1 MPTTQDGKKMDQK
14 KPVSTEDAIFYV
26 KPIFLYTITYS
37 MYDKQLINLNTY
49 NRGKKDTPAT
59 KEL

>member
-1 MPTTQDGKKMDQK
+1 MIKIGRAESFPYALSSIAFSDIKKDDKVLYQK
-14 KPVSTEDAIFYV
+14 ACYLND
-26 KPIFLYTITYS
+26 L
-37 MYDKQLINLNTY
+37 KQYY